1 GRRDRGPVASVSF
14 LNARANRLVDDERS
28 GGGGGAGASGGREP
42 SFEAVLRTMYSA
54 GFRGD
59 VYPPPAAWKLGTVG
73 VFPNYPFPEGVSR
86 MSEGSS

>member
-1 GRRDRGPVASVSF
+1 
-14 LNARANRLVDDERS
+14 
-28 GGGGGAGASGGREP
+28 
-42 SFEAVLRTMYSA
+42 MYSA